1 MRRLVGNYTYF
12 VTRPGA
18 AKWRD
23 LRFPTSGAKSAP
35 EMGHPRLVV
44 GFSPLQGRSRVPYPC
59 VARVGDHSR
68 WQYGLRMIFDQSEAQ
83 WRDLR
88 LNPPKLKGT
97 FEGQAFT
104 GCGKTMALYQ
114 GTTFSRAVNCL
125 KTRSALAAGGTVFAL
140 FPPGLLVEAPCFS
153 RGKLDFSPAKKIVTL
168 EMGF

>member
-1 MRRLVGNYTYF
+1 MVGNYTYF
-12 VTRPGA
+12 VISTGA
-18 AKWRD
+18 QRSGEICGFPHLAQRARQIWGTLDWWRFWI
-23 LRFPTSGAKSAP
+23 LTSS
-35 EMGHPRLVV
+35 
-44 GFSPLQGRSRVPYPC
+44 RSRVPHPC

-68 WQYGLRMIFDQSEAQ
+68 WQNGLQDDFRQSEAQ